1 MVGQDNSVYVGTNT
15 SENMSYSITKGAILA
30 LTKQMCSYYTKH
42 GIRVNNVSPGGVFDE
57 NISKDNKKYKKLVK
71 NYSNRSPIKRM
82 AKPAEIAD
90 PILFL
95 ASDYSSYISGAS
107 IVVDGGW
114 TAI

>member
-1 MVGQDNSVYVGTNT
+1 
-15 SENMSYSITKGAILA
+15 
-30 LTKQMCSYYTKH
+30 
-42 GIRVNNVSPGGVFDE
+42 
-57 NISKDNKKYKKLVK
+57 
-71 NYSNRSPIKRM
+71 M